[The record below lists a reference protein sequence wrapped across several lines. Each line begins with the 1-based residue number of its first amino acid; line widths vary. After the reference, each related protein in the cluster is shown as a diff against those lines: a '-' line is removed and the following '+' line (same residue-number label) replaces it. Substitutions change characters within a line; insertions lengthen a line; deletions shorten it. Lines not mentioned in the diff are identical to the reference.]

1 MHQNKLKLYAE
12 NVKYLKFLSKFYLK
26 LKLIKLFNTGKC
38 LIILFI
44 NMVYQ
49 VSYSQ
54 KIPFKIIDGDLE
66 WQETYEEDLKIK
78 PQTIYFNEP
87 KKKGG
92 QYINKCFKADLFVYK
107 KNGTTSLRVR
117 NFMFLIPPAFPE
129 EERVSNIAINE
140 KGFKELFVKRD
151 AKILDGMVKKAI
163 DDLLFGGD

>member
-1 MHQNKLKLYAE
+1 MK
-12 NVKYLKFLSKFYLK
+12 KY
-26 LKLIKLFNTGKC
+26 
-38 LIILFI
+38 LIILI
-44 NMVYQ
+44 TTMVYQ
-49 VSYSQ
+49 IGYTQ
-54 KIPFKIIDGDLE
+54 KIPFKNVDGEIE

-78 PQTIYFNEP
+78 PQTIYFTEP

-107 KNGTTSLRVR
+107 KNGITSLKVR

-129 EERVSNIAINE
+129 EERVSNIALNK

-163 DDLLFGGD
+163 DDLLFGGN

>member
-1 MHQNKLKLYAE
+1 MK
-12 NVKYLKFLSKFYLK
+12 
-26 LKLIKLFNTGKC
+26 KC
-38 LIILFI
+38 LIMLIVFI
-44 NMVYQ
+44 VYQ
-49 VSYSQ
+49 GVYTQ
-54 KIPFKIIDGDLE
+54 KIPFKIINGDIE

-78 PQTIYFNEP
+78 PQTIYFTEP

-107 KNGTTSLRVR
+107 KNGITSLKVR

-129 EERVSNIAINE
+129 EERVSNIALNK

-163 DDLLFGGD
+163 DDLIFGGN

>member
-1 MHQNKLKLYAE
+1 MK
-12 NVKYLKFLSKFYLK
+12 
-26 LKLIKLFNTGKC
+26 KC
-38 LIILFI
+38 LIMLIVFI
-44 NMVYQ
+44 VYQ
-49 VSYSQ
+49 GVYTQ
-54 KIPFKIIDGDLE
+54 KIPFKIINGDIE

-78 PQTIYFNEP
+78 PQTIYFTEP

-107 KNGTTSLRVR
+107 KNGITSLKVR

-129 EERVSNIAINE
+129 EERVSNIALNI

-163 DDLLFGGD
+163 DDLIFGVN